1 MARASRGSKISPD
14 EINIVHVWSQVVQQ
28 MPLLGSDPTTGQDFS
43 HRKDWFIDIMA
54 HQSMYMA
61 VEILRF
67 AIMDNHVHFLLRTRP
82 DIVRTWSDEDVAW
95 NYLNLCPKNKRRR
108 KVNGKWHYEVVDP
121 TQEDVDEILGDR
133 KKLKKLRKKLS
144 SLSFWMQ
151 LLKQKV
157 AKRAN
162 AEVQKDD
169 VCKGA
174 FWKGRFEMTVIH
186 SREYL
191 LTCAVYI
198 DLNPFKARM
207 TDSIEGYR
215 YTSVHMQY
223 RDTFNKMLTEGDL
236 VPTEQNPLGEFPES
250 RMLNPIEFVEDNN
263 SPAGGESQSVK
274 PAESPQGCKR
284 RRARCSDDGFLEIN
298 AKEYLEVL
306 KWSMEQLAAQWHEN
320 QEGKIRGLEHA
331 VVRSHGMSLEIWKDR
346 VTNFRRLFKHEAGES
361 RRKLLEGFCIEPT
374 AAMFLALRDVG
385 TGVGA
390 GSDAVDIGQ
399 GPPS

>member
-1 MARASRGSKISPD
+1 MARPSRGSKISPD

-43 HRKDWFIDIMA
+43 HRKDWFLDIMA
-54 HQSMYMA
+54 HQSMFMA
-61 VEILRF
+61 IEILRF

-82 DIVRTWSDEDVAW
+82 DIVRDWSDEEVAW
-95 NYLNLCPKNKRRR
+95 NYLNLCPQNKRRR
-108 KVNGKWHYEVVDP
+108 KVNGKWQYEVVDP
-121 TQEDVDEILGDR
+121 TQEDVDEIVGDR

-157 AKRAN
+157 ARRAN

-207 TDSIEGYR
+207 TDSIEGYK
-215 YTSVHMQY
+215 YTSMHMQY
-223 RDTFNKMLTEGDL
+223 RDMFNRMLMEGDL

-250 RMLNPIEFVEDNN
+250 RMLNPIEFVEDN
-263 SPAGGESQSVK
+263 SPKGAQSQPAK
-274 PAESPQGCKR
+274 PAESREAFKR

-320 QEGKIRGLEHA
+320 QEGKILGLEHA
-331 VVRSHGMSLEIWKDR
+331 VVRSHGMSLEVWKDR
-346 VTNFRRLFKHEAGES
+346 VTNFRRL
-361 RRKLLEGFCIEPT
+361 
-374 AAMFLALRDVG
+374 
-385 TGVGA
+385 
-390 GSDAVDIGQ
+390 
-399 GPPS
+399 

>member
-1 MARASRGSKISPD
+1 
-14 EINIVHVWSQVVQQ
+14 
-28 MPLLGSDPTTGQDFS
+28 
-43 HRKDWFIDIMA
+43 
-54 HQSMYMA
+54 
-61 VEILRF
+61 
-67 AIMDNHVHFLLRTRP
+67 
-82 DIVRTWSDEDVAW
+82 
-95 NYLNLCPKNKRRR
+95 
-108 KVNGKWHYEVVDP
+108 
-121 TQEDVDEILGDR
+121 
-133 KKLKKLRKKLS
+133 
-144 SLSFWMQ
+144 LSFWMQ

-157 AKRAN
+157 ARRAN

-207 TDSIEGYR
+207 TDSIEGYK
-215 YTSVHMQY
+215 YTSMHMQY
-223 RDTFNKMLTEGDL
+223 RDMFNRMLMEGDL

-250 RMLNPIEFVEDNN
+250 RMLNPIEFVEDN
-263 SPAGGESQSVK
+263 SPKGAQSQPAK
-274 PAESPQGCKR
+274 PAESREAFKR

-331 VVRSHGMSLEIWKDR
+331 VVRSHGMRRGNRVESSSRGFVLSL
-346 VTNFRRLFKHEAGES
+346 RRQCF
-361 RRKLLEGFCIEPT
+361 
-374 AAMFLALRDVG
+374 
-385 TGVGA
+385 
-390 GSDAVDIGQ
+390 
-399 GPPS
+399 